1 MSLWY
6 QGDYINAFHNFTEM
20 DPNEKKILWIGT
32 KVSKLWPINF
42 ELCKLW
48 LAYKYWISLELE
60 QKKHPLIF
68 GFDTGSA

>member
-1 MSLWY
+1 MLVSF
-6 QGDYINAFHNFTEM
+6 DNFTDTRM
-20 DPNEKKILWIGT
+20 RRKYILWIGT
-32 KVSKLWPINF
+32 KVSKLWPTNF

-60 QKKHPLIF
+60 WKKHPLIS